1 MSAAP
6 IKEKRE
12 IYLQGQ
18 LKHINVLPIITTTED
33 EEFRYIVL
41 PLCFGTLGDV
51 INRTYKGPKLLPD
64 LATDLLVLSHI
75 ADGLDY
81 IHSRNLIHRDIKPDN
96 ILIYRD
102 GFVKLSDF
110 GLSKQVNDRGTCSLS
125 GLKGTLI
132 WMAPEFR
139 GNIEDARVSSKSD
152 VFPCGCVFFV
162 FLQRNN
168 VKGGIHPFGDRK
180 NHTEIQFN
188 ILRDNPVNIKMLD
201 TGCNEYTL
209 IEGMIR
215 HDPRD
220 RSSMTQVKQ
229 LIKEYSQIV
238 SARKCPQNITAQEE
252 NTAVVFGCPAAPL
265 SAPSEPSHQRNYSSP
280 YPQQHPMY
288 AAGPS
293 SAANHH
299 LPNYSGGPCYP
310 YYPQQQPAHP
320 AVGNSMYTGGP
331 PVGFNP
337 SAISGTPYQGS
348 FNGYPGIRNSVGVLP
363 PCPGGSSFGGYGQRQ
378 PPQQPMYNVAHF
390 YRPPYH
396 EQYRPKRHQ
405 QDSSCSDDEEDSDS
419 N

>member
-1 MSAAP
+1 LNMFS
-6 IKEKRE
+6 
-12 IYLQGQ
+12 
-18 LKHINVLPIITTTED
+18 
-33 EEFRYIVL
+33 RYIVL

-188 ILRDNPVNIKMLD
+188 ILRDNPVNIKSNIYIFCFNLLK
-201 TGCNEYTL
+201 TIFFFKTL
-209 IEGMIR
+209 
-215 HDPRD
+215 
-220 RSSMTQVKQ
+220 
-229 LIKEYSQIV
+229 
-238 SARKCPQNITAQEE
+238 
-252 NTAVVFGCPAAPL
+252 F
-265 SAPSEPSHQRNYSSP
+265 
-280 YPQQHPMY
+280 
-288 AAGPS
+288 
-293 SAANHH
+293 
-299 LPNYSGGPCYP
+299 
-310 YYPQQQPAHP
+310 
-320 AVGNSMYTGGP
+320 
-331 PVGFNP
+331 
-337 SAISGTPYQGS
+337 
-348 FNGYPGIRNSVGVLP
+348 
-363 PCPGGSSFGGYGQRQ
+363 
-378 PPQQPMYNVAHF
+378 
-390 YRPPYH
+390 
-396 EQYRPKRHQ
+396 
-405 QDSSCSDDEEDSDS
+405 
-419 N
+419 